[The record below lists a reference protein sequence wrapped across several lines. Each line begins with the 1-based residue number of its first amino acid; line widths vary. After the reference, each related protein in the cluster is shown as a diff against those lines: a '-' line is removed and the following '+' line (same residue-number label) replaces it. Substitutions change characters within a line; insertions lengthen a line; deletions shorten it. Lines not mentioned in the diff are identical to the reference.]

1 MMEPATQRRMKQ
13 SRHESIHPNVFR
25 LFCFAILLCLTAE
38 LTTGSAAEIPAKEF
52 VSYFRMVALSR
63 TPPTFVRWSST
74 ISAVISGRYSAS
86 QLATV
91 SASLGEVAK
100 AANIGLSIRRDDGKL
115 TEPAN
120 LNIAFLGQDD
130 VDLRLSVALRNMH
143 LRRKYEDI
151 LDQILSMPI
160 AESRGAGD
168 FYEDHGITRYACIY
182 VIGAD
187 DAGQI
192 KRAMLVVNPDLP
204 SSSTNVCILQGTLHV
219 FGLRLPLPGSIV
231 AIPSAL
237 KSMNSANNLTD
248 LDLRL
253 IRTLYS
259 VQLRPGMPSSAV
271 LRIVEDMANTDQ

>member
-1 MMEPATQRRMKQ
+1 MKEHATQRRMKQ
-13 SRHESIHPNVFR
+13 SRHESIHPNAFR

-38 LTTGSAAEIPAKEF
+38 PTTGSAAEIPAKEF
-52 VSYFRMVALSR
+52 VSYFNMVALSR
-63 TPPTFVRWSST
+63 TPPAFVRWSST
-74 ISAVISGRYSAS
+74 ISAVVSGRYSAS

-130 VDLRLSVALRNMH
+130 ADLPLTVDLRHIPLQG
-143 LRRKYEDI
+143 KYEDM
-151 LDQILSMPI
+151 LDQIWSMPT

-192 KRAMLVVNPDLP
+192 KRAMLIINPDLP
-204 SSSTNVCILQGTLHV
+204 SITNVCILQGTLHV
-219 FGLRLPLPGSIV
+219 FGLRRPLPGSIV
-231 AIPSAL
+231 ATPSAL
-237 KSMNSANNLTD
+237 KSMNSENNLTD

-259 VQLRPGMPSSAV
+259 AQLRPGMPSSAV
-271 LRIVEDMANTDQ
+271 LRIVEDMANTGQ